1 MEKEGVNSKYDVDMV
16 EFVPRLTHALECVKE
31 MRREGREG
39 RREGR
44 ERRKGGLEVDT
55 RDNTAK
61 EG

>member
-16 EFVPRLTHALECVKE
+16 EFVPRLTHALECVQE

-39 RREGR
+39 RERREGR
-44 ERRKGGLEVDT
+44 GIEVDT